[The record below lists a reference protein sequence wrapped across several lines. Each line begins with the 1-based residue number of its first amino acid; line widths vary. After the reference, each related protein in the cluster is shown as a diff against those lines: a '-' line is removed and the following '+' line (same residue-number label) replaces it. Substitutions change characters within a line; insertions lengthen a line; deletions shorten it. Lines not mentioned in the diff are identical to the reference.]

1 MTTLREIQKHFFHS
15 LSPQFD
21 KEEIEN
27 YFSYSC
33 TYLLGYSRSDAI
45 LKIDQRIHYTRVKKF
60 YSVVAELK
68 TNKPIQYIFG
78 RTEVYGLPFFVNKH
92 VLIPRQETE
101 ELVRWIID
109 KYKLQDKKYKKNKL
123 KILDIG
129 TGSGL
134 IAISLKKNISF
145 SNVTAIDVS
154 ENALIVAEQNARCN
168 KVKIDYI
175 KANIIKSNFSK
186 KFPINYFDVIVSNPP
201 YVLQSEKKLMHKNV
215 LDYEPHLALFVE
227 DNNPLLFYDAIANF
241 ALQYLAKDGNLFF
254 EINESLGNDVAQL
267 LANKGFQNVEVKK
280 DLNGK
285 DRMIRAC
292 KL

>member
-1 MTTLREIQKHFFHS
+1 MNLREIQKHFFQS

-27 YFSYSC
+27 FVFLSFEQLMGFS
-33 TYLLGYSRSDAI
+33 RVD
-45 LKIDQRIHYTRVKKF
+45 LKLKSEQKISEDLVKKF
-60 YSVVAELK
+60 SSIVEELQ
-68 TNKPIQYIFG
+68 TNKPIQYILG
-78 RTEVYGLPFFVNKH
+78 ETEFYGLKFYVDEN

-101 ELVRWIID
+101 ELVHWIIQEF
-109 KYKLQDKKYKKNKL
+109 KVSGL
-123 KILDIG
+123 KFKVDAEKISVLDIG
-129 TGSGL
+129 TGSGC
-134 IAISLKKNISF
+134 IAIALKKNIPLADISALDFSAAALQLAQRNAKLNNVEINFIEQDILSF
-145 SNVTAIDVS
+145 SNYISS
-154 ENALIVAEQNARCN
+154 E
-168 KVKIDYI
+168 KY
-175 KANIIKSNFSK
+175 
-186 KFPINYFDVIVSNPP
+186 DVIVSNPP
-201 YVLQSEKKLMHKNV
+201 YIRQSESKLMHKNV

-241 ALQYLAKDGNLFF
+241 AQQFLAKDGNLFF

-267 LANKGFQNVEVKK
+267 LAKKGFQNVEVKK